1 MHLKH
6 IFLILLG
13 FIGIW
18 LLLWDFIDYLTMGLN
33 TGIWDWA
40 IIQNGFPS
48 IFVGFIIIC
57 IVGVYGVKVFK

>member
-1 MHLKH
+1 MQLKH